1 MAYESFRVGLVCV
14 VACLAVACGDDGK
27 NGADG
32 ADDGVTDACRVF
44 GALSGGLVHQFGGDA
59 FACSGSGGIT
69 TAGQLLGK
77 GSIEEVFNG
86 GSINLTLR
94 DIDPVP
100 ALGQSGVSSVR
111 SVTIEEVGPQAS
123 DSSQPRARSTW
134 EFAAGTC
141 MVEVKATVKDADT
154 DFDWVWFRAAIECAG
169 SATPVAPNV
178 KAPVSLSDV
187 VVNTFVS
194 APL

>member
-1 MAYESFRVGLVCV
+1 MAYESLRAGLVCV

-27 NGADG
+27 SGADG